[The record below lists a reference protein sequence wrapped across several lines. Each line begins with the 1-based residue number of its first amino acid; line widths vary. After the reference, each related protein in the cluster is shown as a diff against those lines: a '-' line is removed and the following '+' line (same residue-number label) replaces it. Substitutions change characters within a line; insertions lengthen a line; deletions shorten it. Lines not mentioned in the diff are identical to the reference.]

1 MIDTKTRYLGLALKS
16 PLVASASPLCE
27 SVDNLRRIEDAGIAA
42 VVLPSL
48 FEEQLQLESL
58 ALDSDLS
65 RGYES
70 FAESSSFLPD
80 LQTYNSGPE
89 GYLELIHRAKQNV
102 SIPVIASLNGVSQ
115 GGWVRYARLIQ
126 EAGADAIELNLYGL
140 VTDPKLSSSQVEQ
153 DYCELVSHV
162 KASVTIPVA
171 VKISQFFTALPYVAQ
186 RLNEAG
192 ADALVLFNRF
202 YQPDFDL
209 ESLDV
214 VPNLSLSTSHELL
227 LRIHWVAILYGA
239 LKSDLAVTGGVHS
252 AEDVLKT
259 IMAGANVA
267 MMTSSLLRHGIQHAQ
282 LVLEQLTR
290 WMEAHEY
297 ESIRQMRGSM
307 AYRAVA
313 RPEVFERVN
322 YMKVLSSYSL
332 R

>member
-115 GGWVRYARLIQ
+115 GGWVRYARLLQ

-267 MMTSSLLRHGIQHAQ
+267 MMTSSLLRYGIQHAQ

-290 WMEAHEY
+290 WMEVHEY

-307 AYRAVA
+307 AYRSVA

>member
-115 GGWVRYARLIQ
+115 GGWVRYARLLQ

-290 WMEAHEY
+290 WMEVHEY

-307 AYRAVA
+307 AYRSVA

>member
-1 MIDTKTRYLGLALKS
+1 MIDTKTRYLGLALNS

-115 GGWVRYARLIQ
+115 GGWVRYARLLQ

-214 VPNLSLSTSHELL
+214 VTNLSLSTSHELL
-227 LRIHWVAILYGA
+227 LRIHWVAILYGSSPIWQSRAECIA
-239 LKSDLAVTGGVHS
+239 LRT
-252 AEDVLKT
+252 
-259 IMAGANVA
+259 
-267 MMTSSLLRHGIQHAQ
+267 
-282 LVLEQLTR
+282 
-290 WMEAHEY
+290 
-297 ESIRQMRGSM
+297 
-307 AYRAVA
+307 
-313 RPEVFERVN
+313 F
-322 YMKVLSSYSL
+322 
-332 R
+332 

>member
-1 MIDTKTRYLGLALKS
+1 MIDISSQYLGLTLRS
-16 PLVASASPLCE
+16 PVVASASPLCE
-27 SVDNLRRIEDAGIAA
+27 SVDNLRRMEDAGIAA

-65 RGYES
+65 RGDES
-70 FAESSSFLPD
+70 FAESPNYFPD
-80 LQTYNSGPE
+80 LQTYNLGPE
-89 GYLELIHRAKQNV
+89 GYLELIRRGKQSL
-102 SIPVIASLNGVSQ
+102 SIPVIASLNGVSE
-115 GGWVRYARLIQ
+115 GGWVRYAGLMQ
-126 EAGADAIELNLYGL
+126 QAGADAIELNLYGL

-171 VKISQFFTALPYVAQ
+171 VKLSQFFTAIPYVAQ
-186 RLNEAG
+186 RLAEAG

-214 VPNLSLSTSHELL
+214 VPSLCLSSSQEML
-227 LRIHWVAILYGA
+227 LRLHWVALLYGR
-239 LKSDLAVTGGVHS
+239 LKANLAITGGVHT
-252 AEDVLKT
+252 AEDVLKA

-267 MMTSSLLRHGIQHAQ
+267 MMTSALLRHGIEHAEI
-282 LVLEQLTR
+282 VLGQLTR
-290 WMEAHEY
+290 WMEEHDY

-307 AYRAVA
+307 SYLSTS
-313 RPEVFERVN
+313 RPDVFERVN
-322 YMKVLSSYSL
+322 YRKVLSSYSL